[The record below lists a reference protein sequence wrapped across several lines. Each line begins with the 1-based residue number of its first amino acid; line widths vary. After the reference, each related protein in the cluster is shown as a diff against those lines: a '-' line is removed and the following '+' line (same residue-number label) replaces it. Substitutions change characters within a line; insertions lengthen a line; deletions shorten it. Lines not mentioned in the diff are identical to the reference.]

1 MKLRYILSL
10 CFLTSTLLASV
21 PTYQQLKRQWTGP
34 LYQPYVTQ
42 GYMFNAHANTQTP
55 FKMVFSQSR
64 STIKVSVNTP
74 ITDSHVSMDTL
85 FNVQSATMNIYQKK
99 LIDKLGYNQRIGTRN
114 TDNSLVF
121 NFYLHAQHIRN
132 KGVDYDANTIDTF
145 SIIPVLQQLC
155 YINTMTAM
163 SVKFSLPHLAR
174 RVPALISKKVT
185 TDLNP
190 YFSKYTVPQR
200 IADLPKDIP
209 YTIFALKVT
218 RWQGFIYNHHHYY
231 VFSGSAPYHY
241 VGQFGGPNKQ
251 NLFYWVF

>member
-10 CFLTSTLLASV
+10 CFLTSTLLAKV
-21 PTYQQLKRQWTGP
+21 PTYQQIQQLWTGP

-55 FKMVFSQSR
+55 FKMVFSWSP

-74 ITDSHVSMDTL
+74 ITDSHVSMDTQ
-85 FNVQSATMNIYQKK
+85 FNVQSATMNIYNNE
-99 LIDKLGYNQRIGTRN
+99 LVTKLGYSQRTGKRN
-114 TDNSLVF
+114 PFDEMVF
-121 NFYLHAQHIRN
+121 QFYLNKKEQRS
-132 KGVDYDANTIDTF
+132 KGVYYDANTIDTF

-155 YINTMTAM
+155 YVDTMTAM
-163 SVKFSLPHLAR
+163 SVNLSVQHLAK
-174 RVPALISKKVT
+174 RVPVLISKKIT

-231 VFSGSAPYHY
+231 VFSGTKPYHY
-241 VGQFGGPNKQ
+241 VGQFGGQNKQ